1 MKTLQADLKWLPSLR
16 MKFMQ
21 VSFMTF
27 NKLIILGV
35 LNLIAQ
41 KPLQISTFKRA
52 KVKQFPTS

>member
-1 MKTLQADLKWLPSLR
+1 MKTMQADLKWLPSLR

-35 LNLIAQ
+35 LN
-41 KPLQISTFKRA
+41 
-52 KVKQFPTS
+52 